1 MTQMN
6 FSHYLVGQLSWP
18 DSRLTY
24 RSQCPVETRPSSK
37 SVKPPVSGTMDSF
50 TIILIAVAVALLAWR
65 LINYVRVKARLANP
79 PPTPP
84 SLEVGPANPTWPRY
98 ETPFGAPGAEFGAPG
113 APFGAPGAPGAPGTP
128 GTTLQGHYKAT
139 ELPTYEQA
147 MTIKDTKSD
156 NVYESGN
163 VYGVV

>member
-1 MTQMN
+1 MN
-6 FSHYLVGQLSWP
+6 FSYYLVGQLSWP

-24 RSQCPVETRPSSK
+24 RSDCLVETGPSSK
-37 SVKPPVSGTMDSF
+37 SVKPPVSGTMDNF
-50 TIILIAVAVALLAWR
+50 TIILIAVAVALFAWR
-65 LINYVRVKARLANP
+65 LINYVRVKARLANS
-79 PPTPP
+79 PPTPS

-113 APFGAPGAPGAPGTP
+113 DEFGAS
-128 GTTLQGHYKAT
+128 GTTLQGLYKAT

-147 MTIKDTKSD
+147 MTIKDTKSH